1 MTPVRPPSLKALQTL
16 PDVDAEKA
24 RALKALLTARRAVLE
39 AHSAGA
45 ARVAECW
52 AAPTTP
58 DLRLTCLNAELGTY
72 GVEAFWTTKGE
83 LVEYLNAGDPYVR
96 TIVRFRGAYRVA
108 CWGDIA
114 ERHGARGTLEA

>member
-1 MTPVRPPSLKALQTL
+1 MTPVRTPSIKTLQTL
-16 PDVDAEKA
+16 HDVDAEKA
-24 RALKALLTARRAVLE
+24 RALKAILKARRAVLE
-39 AHSAGA
+39 AHSAGG

-52 AAPTTP
+52 TAPSTS

-72 GVEAFWTTKGE
+72 GVEAFWTPKGE
-83 LVEYLNAGDPYVR
+83 LVEYLNAGDTYAP

-114 ERHGARGTLEA
+114 ERHGAR